1 MNSCRNQLHKL
12 WDACLYSSQQRNEFN
27 PLHSI
32 DFTEELLEEHEL
44 EISRVEKYFNDNKEL
59 FNKIYKRQEIWNK
72 LIELERRAKDP
83 SRLLNARGK
92 SLLMEEK
99 ERNLVNKAFPQIEHE
114 LEVLIGDWES
124 VHGEQFLVGG
134 VSFKK
139 FIEVQKETH
148 VKELKAE
155 KRERDEQKKLQLLQ
169 ESRYGAKPC
178 IPAKMKE
185 LSGKPAKM
193 VNSVKIATMR
203 SPRAGRVA
211 KGTSPRIGGKPP
223 TKNRKVLGKQE
234 KKMKRGIQEDNS
246 LIVKCNSTVG
256 RRKNESVSSTVA
268 DYDRFKQGNILSST
282 VAPIS
287 DTSSV
292 SCQITVPRMT
302 SRLGGESSKP
312 TDQKKL
318 VKRPFVI

>member
-1 MNSCRNQLHKL
+1 M
-12 WDACLYSSQQRNEFN
+12 
-27 PLHSI
+27 
-32 DFTEELLEEHEL
+32 
-44 EISRVEKYFNDNKEL
+44 
-59 FNKIYKRQEIWNK
+59 
-72 LIELERRAKDP
+72 
-83 SRLLNARGK
+83 
-92 SLLMEEK
+92 
-99 ERNLVNKAFPQIEHE
+99 
-114 LEVLIGDWES
+114 
-124 VHGEQFLVGG
+124 
-134 VSFKK
+134 
-139 FIEVQKETH
+139 
-148 VKELKAE
+148 
-155 KRERDEQKKLQLLQ
+155 KLQLLQ

-185 LSGKPAKM
+185 LGGKPPKL
-193 VNSVKIATMR
+193 VNSVKSVMATIR

-234 KKMKRGIQEDNS
+234 KKMKRVIQEDNS

-292 SCQITVPRMT
+292 SCQITASRIT

-318 VKRPFVI
+318 IKRPFVI